1 MIKSVNNYPVS
12 QLFDIEA
19 GVVYA
24 IPRYQ
29 REYTWKMNQWEALFD
44 DVEENNPGY
53 FLGSII
59 CINQTTD
66 TLAVQRLEVVD
77 GQQRLTTLSLLFAAL
92 YQSLKQHEK
101 DLDDDQRVELI
112 NLKRKLVL
120 KKGDDQLR
128 VIPQIQNN
136 NQGDY
141 RAVLSDVGVISPF
154 DRPAYA
160 GSRKIFRAF
169 RYFQGRIEEM
179 VNGGSDRLGAITG
192 FLDKV
197 SQACLVKIEVASHAD
212 AYILFESLN
221 NRGMPLTAID
231 LIKNK
236 LLARLETTEPGKVD
250 HYFGVWNTLLGYL
263 GDDYSIQERF
273 FRHYYNAF
281 KDPLGVPFRKAEDKK
296 KDPLGTV
303 ATRSNLIQIYE
314 KLINQDAKHHL
325 QAIRA
330 AGQLYALML
339 ARNPD
344 NAWAPLDNPLKD
356 LDRIQGAPSYLLML
370 YLLVRRESLAIDV
383 AHLKEIAQLLVCF
396 FVRRNLTDTPP
407 TRDLTRLFMATIE
420 KVAESLGAAVV
431 TTIRDELLAVSAS
444 DESFRSKLEGAIY
457 EENAGVTRFVLCA
470 LAEQGMTKETWVD
483 LWKFENKQ
491 FVWTIEHIFPQGENI
506 PKSWVDMIAAGDETK
521 AKELQH
527 AYVHK
532 LGNLT
537 ISGFNTA
544 LSNKSFA
551 EKRDRKDRQ
560 GRAVGYKNGLKLNAD
575 LATAA
580 AWSVEQIDARTTT
593 LVDQVMRLFS
603 MKEGQLCATGDKEG

>member
-29 REYTWKMNQWEALFD
+29 REYTWKKEQWESLFD
-44 DVEENNPGY
+44 DVQENDPGY

-59 CINQTTD
+59 CINQTSD

-92 YQSLKQHEK
+92 YQSLKSHEK
-101 DLDDDQRVELI
+101 DLDEDQRAELT

-136 NQGDY
+136 NQNDY
-141 RAVLSDVGVISPF
+141 RAVMSDVGVISQC
-154 DRPAYA
+154 DAPAYA
-160 GSRKIFRAF
+160 GNRKVYRAF
-169 RYFQGRIEEM
+169 RYFQSRIEEM
-179 VNGGSDRLGAITG
+179 AAGQSDRLASIMA

-212 AYILFESLN
+212 AYTLFESLN
-221 NRGMPLTAID
+221 NRGMPLTAVD

-236 LLARLETTEPGKVD
+236 LLARHETSEPGKVD
-250 HYFGVWNTLLGYL
+250 HYFDVWNKLLGYL

-273 FRHYYNAF
+273 FRQYYNAF
-281 KDPLGVPFRKAEDKK
+281 KDELNEPFRNKDEKR
-296 KDPLGTV
+296 KDPLGPV

-314 KLINQDAKHHL
+314 KLVNDDAKGHL
-325 QAIRA
+325 QNIRA
-330 AGQLYALML
+330 ASQLYALML
-339 ARNPD
+339 SRNPD
-344 NAWAPLDNPLKD
+344 EAWTLLDKPLKD

-370 YLLVRRESLAIDV
+370 YLLVRREKHALTVDHIGA
-383 AHLKEIAQLLVCF
+383 IAQLLVSF

-407 TRDLTRLFMATIE
+407 TRDLTRLFMATID
-420 KVAESLGAAVV
+420 KLGNTSGDAVV
-431 TTIRDELLAVSAS
+431 SLVRTELISVSAD
-444 DESFRSKLEGAIY
+444 DESFRSKLEGPIY
-457 EENAGVTRFVLCA
+457 EENSGVTRFVLCA
-470 LAEQGMTKETWVD
+470 LAEQSMTKETWVD

-506 PKSWVDMIAAGDETK
+506 PASWLTMIADGDAAK
-521 AKELQH
+521 AKAVQVSH
-527 AYVHK
+527 VHK

-537 ISGFNTA
+537 ISGFNSA
-544 LSNKSFA
+544 LGNKSF
-551 EKRDRKDRQ
+551 EDKRDRTDRQ

-575 LATAA
+575 LAVAQT
-580 AWSVEQIDARTTT
+580 WSVPLIEARTVK
-593 LVDQVMRLFS
+593 LVDQVMSQFA
-603 MKEGQLCATGDKEG
+603 MGGA

>member
-29 REYTWKMNQWEALFD
+29 REYTWSKSQWETLFD
-44 DVEENNPGY
+44 DVQENDPGY

-92 YQSLKQHEK
+92 YQSLKLHK
-101 DLDDDQRVELI
+101 NDLDDDQSVELI

-120 KKGDDQLR
+120 KRGDDQLR
-128 VIPQIQNN
+128 LIPQIQNN
-136 NQGDY
+136 NQNDY

-154 DRPAYA
+154 DTPAYA
-160 GSRKIFRAF
+160 GNRKIFRAF
-169 RYFQGRIEEM
+169 RYFQVRIEEM
-179 VNGGSDRLGAITG
+179 VEGENDRLASIMA

-212 AYILFESLN
+212 AYTLFESLN

-250 HYFGVWNTLLGYL
+250 HYFDVWNKLLGYL

-281 KDPLGVPFRKAEDKK
+281 KGPLNVPFRKDEDKK
-296 KDPLGTV
+296 KDPLGPV

-325 QAIRA
+325 QSIRSA
-330 AGQLYALML
+330 SQLYALML
-339 ARNPD
+339 ARNTD
-344 NAWAPLDNPLKD
+344 EAWTPLDKPLKD

-370 YLLVRRESLAIDV
+370 YLLVRREALGLDV
-383 AHLKEIAQLLVCF
+383 AQLGKIAQLLVCF

-407 TRDLTRLFMATIE
+407 TRDLTRLFMATID
-420 KVAESLGAAVV
+420 KVAEVSGDAVV
-431 TTIRDELLAVSAS
+431 ATIRDELLAVSAS
-444 DESFRSKLEGAIY
+444 DETFRSKLEGAIY

-470 LAEQGMTKETWVD
+470 LAEQTMTKETWVD
-483 LWKFENKQ
+483 LWKYEGKL

-506 PKSWVDMIAAGDETK
+506 PASWVTMIADGDANK
-521 AKELQH
+521 AKAIQVTH
-527 AYVHK
+527 VHK

-537 ISGFNTA
+537 ISGFNSA
-544 LSNKSFA
+544 LGNKSFKD
-551 EKRDRKDRQ
+551 KRDRTDSK
-560 GRAVGYKNGLKLNAD
+560 GREVGYKNGLKLNAE
-575 LATAA
+575 LATAE

-593 LVDQVMRLFS
+593 LVDQVVSLFA
-603 MKEGQLCATGDKEG
+603 MTGGQPCA

>member
-29 REYTWKMNQWEALFD
+29 REYTWSKAQWESLFD
-44 DVEENNPGY
+44 DVQENDPGY

-77 GQQRLTTLSLLFAAL
+77 GQQRLTTLSLLFAAV
-92 YQSLKQHEK
+92 YQSLKLHEK

-112 NLKRKLVL
+112 NLKRKLIL

-136 NQGDY
+136 NQNDY
-141 RAVLSDVGVISPF
+141 KAVLSNVGAISPF
-154 DRPAYA
+154 DTPAHA
-160 GSRKIFRAF
+160 GNRKIFRAF
-169 RYFQGRIEEM
+169 RYFQARIEEM
-179 VNGGSDRLGAITG
+179 ANGGSDRLVSIMA

-212 AYILFESLN
+212 AYTLFESLN
-221 NRGMPLTAID
+221 NRGMPLSAID

-250 HYFGVWNTLLGYL
+250 HYFGVWNKLLDYL
-263 GDDYSIQERF
+263 GDDYSVQERF
-273 FRHYYNAF
+273 FRQYYNAF
-281 KDPLGVPFRKAEDKK
+281 KDPLNAPFRNDADKK
-296 KDPLGTV
+296 KDPLGPV
-303 ATRSNLIQIYE
+303 ATRSNLILIYE

-325 QAIRA
+325 QALRA

-339 ARNPD
+339 SRNAD
-344 NAWAPLDNPLKD
+344 ESWTRLDKPLKD

-370 YLLVRRESLAIDV
+370 YLLVRREQLGIDLAQ
-383 AHLKEIAQLLVCF
+383 LEEIAQLLVCF

-407 TRDLTRLFMATIE
+407 TRDLTRLFMGTID
-420 KVAESLGAAVV
+420 KVVDLSGAAVV
-431 TTIRDELLAVSAS
+431 KAIREELVAVSAS
-444 DESFRSKLEGAIY
+444 DEIFRTKLEGAIY

-483 LWKFENKQ
+483 LWKYEGKI

-506 PKSWVDMIAAGDETK
+506 PRSWVTLIADGDAAK
-521 AKELQH
+521 AKVLQETH
-527 AYVHK
+527 VHK

-537 ISGFNTA
+537 ISGFNGA
-544 LSNKSFA
+544 LGNKSFQ
-551 EKRDRKDRQ
+551 EKRDRTDSG
-560 GRAVGYKNGLKLNAD
+560 GREVGYKNGLKLNTE
-575 LATAA
+575 LATAEK
-580 AWSVEQIDARTTT
+580 WSVAQIDLRTATM
-593 LVDQVMRLFS
+593 VDQVMGLFS
-603 MKEGQLCATGDKEG
+603 MTGPKSRE

>member
-29 REYTWKMNQWEALFD
+29 REYTWKMDQWESLFND
-44 DVEENNPGY
+44 IEENDPGY

-92 YQSLKQHEK
+92 YQSLKLLEK
-101 DLDDDQRVELI
+101 NLDDDQRVELI

-128 VIPQIQNN
+128 VIPQIQNS
-136 NQGDY
+136 NQNDY

-154 DRPAYA
+154 DTPAYA
-160 GSRKIFRAF
+160 GNRKIFRAF
-169 RYFQGRIEEM
+169 RYFQARIEEM
-179 VNGGSDRLGAITG
+179 VNGGSDRLASIMA

-212 AYILFESLN
+212 AYTLFESLN

-250 HYFGVWNTLLGYL
+250 HYFDVWNKLLGYL
-263 GDDYSIQERF
+263 GDDYSVQERF

-281 KDPLGVPFRKAEDKK
+281 KDPLNVPFRKDEDKK
-296 KDPLGTV
+296 KDPLGPV

-325 QAIRA
+325 QAIRS

-339 ARNPD
+339 ARNTD
-344 NAWAPLDNPLKD
+344 EAWAPLDKPLKD

-370 YLLVRRESLAIDV
+370 YLLVRREALGIDV
-383 AHLKEIAQLLVCF
+383 AQLEEIARLLVCF

-407 TRDLTRLFMATIE
+407 TRDLTRLFMATID
-420 KVAESLGAAVV
+420 KVAEQSGDAVV
-431 TTIRDELLAVSAS
+431 KTIS
-444 DESFRSKLEGAIY
+444 DESFRNKLEGAIY

-470 LAEQGMTKETWVD
+470 LAEQSMTKETWVD
-483 LWKFENKQ
+483 LWKYEGKL
-491 FVWTIEHIFPQGENI
+491 FVWTIEHIFPQGDNI
-506 PKSWVDMIAAGDETK
+506 PESWVTMIAGGDEKK
-521 AKELQH
+521 AKAIQETH
-527 AYVHK
+527 VHK

-537 ISGFNTA
+537 ISGFNSA
-544 LSNKSFA
+544 LGNKGFKD
-551 EKRDRKDRQ
+551 KRDRTDRK
-560 GRAVGYKNGLKLNAD
+560 GREVGYKNGLKLNAE
-575 LATAA
+575 LATAK
-580 AWSVEQIDARTTT
+580 AWSVEQIDARTKT
-593 LVDQVMRLFS
+593 LVDQVMGLFA
-603 MKEGQLCATGDKEG
+603 MMEGQPCA

>member
-29 REYTWKMNQWEALFD
+29 REYTWNKTQWETLFD
-44 DVEENNPGY
+44 DVQENDPGY

-92 YQSLKQHEK
+92 YQSLKLHEK

-136 NQGDY
+136 NQNDY
-141 RAVLSDVGVISPF
+141 RAVLSDVDVISQS
-154 DRPAYA
+154 DAPAYA
-160 GSRKIFRAF
+160 GNRKIFRAF
-169 RYFQGRIEEM
+169 RYFQSRIEGM
-179 VNGGSDRLGAITG
+179 VNGENDRLASTMA

-197 SQACLVKIEVASHAD
+197 SHACLVKIEVASHAD
-212 AYILFESLN
+212 AYTLFESLN

-236 LLARLETTEPGKVD
+236 LLARLEITEPGKVD
-250 HYFGVWNTLLGYL
+250 QYFEIWNKLLGFI

-281 KDPLGVPFRKAEDKK
+281 KDQLNLPFRKHEDKK
-296 KDPLGTV
+296 KDPLGPV

-339 ARNPD
+339 ARNTD
-344 NAWAPLDNPLKD
+344 ETWAALEKPLKD

-370 YLLVRRESLAIDV
+370 YLLVRREALALDV
-383 AHLKEIAQLLVCF
+383 VQLGQIARLLVCF

-407 TRDLTRLFMATIE
+407 TRDLTRLFMAAID
-420 KVAESLGAAVV
+420 KVATLSGDAVV
-431 TTIRDELLAVSAS
+431 TAVRDELLSVSAS
-444 DESFRSKLEGAIY
+444 DAIFRTKLEGAIY
-457 EENAGVTRFVLCA
+457 EENAGVTRFVLCT
-470 LAEQGMTKETWVD
+470 LAEQSMTKETWVD
-483 LWKFENKQ
+483 LWKYEGKL
-491 FVWTIEHIFPQGENI
+491 FVWTIEHIFPQGDNI
-506 PKSWVDMIAAGDETK
+506 PASWVTMIAGGDAKGAKAIQET
-521 AKELQH
+521 H
-527 AYVHK
+527 VHK

-537 ISGFNTA
+537 ISGFNSA
-544 LSNKSFA
+544 LGNKSFQD
-551 EKRDRKDRQ
+551 KRDRTDSKRRD
-560 GRAVGYKNGLKLNAD
+560 VGYKNGLKLNSE
-575 LATAA
+575 LATAQ
-580 AWSVEQIDARTTT
+580 AWSLGQIDARTTT
-593 LVDQVMRLFS
+593 LVNQVMSLFG
-603 MKEGQLCATGDKEG
+603 MTERQPCA

>member
-29 REYTWKMNQWEALFD
+29 REYTWSKAQWESLFD
-44 DVEENNPGY
+44 DVQENDPGY

-92 YQSLKQHEK
+92 YQSLKLHEK

-136 NQGDY
+136 NQNDY
-141 RAVLSDVGVISPF
+141 KAVLSNVGAISPF
-154 DRPAYA
+154 DTPAHA
-160 GSRKIFRAF
+160 GNRKIFRAF
-169 RYFQGRIEEM
+169 RYFQARIEEM
-179 VNGGSDRLGAITG
+179 VNGGSDRLASIMA

-212 AYILFESLN
+212 AYTLFESLN

-236 LLARLETTEPGKVD
+236 LLARLEATEPGKVD
-250 HYFGVWNTLLGYL
+250 HYFDVWNKLLGYL
-263 GDDYSIQERF
+263 GDDYSVQERF

-281 KDPLGVPFRKAEDKK
+281 KDPLNVPFRKDEDKK
-296 KDPLGTV
+296 KDPLGPV
-303 ATRSNLIQIYE
+303 ATRSNLILIYE

-325 QAIRA
+325 QTLRS

-339 ARNPD
+339 ARNTD
-344 NAWAPLDNPLKD
+344 ETWAQLDKPLKD
-356 LDRIQGAPSYLLML
+356 LDRIQGAPSHLLML
-370 YLLVRRESLAIDV
+370 YLLVRREVLGIKV
-383 AHLKEIAQLLVCF
+383 KQLEEIAKLLVCF

-407 TRDLTRLFMATIE
+407 TRDLTRLFMATID
-420 KVAESLGAAVV
+420 KVADLSGDAVLKS
-431 TTIRDELLAVSAS
+431 IRDELLAVSAS
-444 DESFRSKLEGAIY
+444 DEIFRSKLEGAIY

-483 LWKFENKQ
+483 LWKYEGKL
-491 FVWTIEHIFPQGENI
+491 FVWTIEHIFPQGDNI
-506 PKSWVDMIAAGDETK
+506 PASWVTMIADADATK
-521 AKELQH
+521 AKAIQE

-537 ISGFNTA
+537 ISGFNSA
-544 LSNKSFA
+544 LGNKSFID
-551 EKRDRKDRQ
+551 KRDRTDSQ
-560 GRAVGYKNGLKLNAD
+560 GREVGYKNGLKLNTE
-575 LATAA
+575 LATAES
-580 AWSVEQIDARTTT
+580 WSVAQIELRTTT
-593 LVDQVMRLFS
+593 LVNQVLSLFA
-603 MKEGQLCATGDKEG
+603 MTGSQ

>member
-29 REYTWKMNQWEALFD
+29 REYTWSKAQWESLFD
-44 DVEENNPGY
+44 DVQENDPGY

-77 GQQRLTTLSLLFAAL
+77 GQQRLTTLSLLFAAV
-92 YQSLKQHEK
+92 YQSLKLHEK

-112 NLKRKLVL
+112 NLKRKLIL

-136 NQGDY
+136 NQNDY
-141 RAVLSDVGVISPF
+141 KAVLSNVGAISPF
-154 DRPAYA
+154 DTPAHA
-160 GSRKIFRAF
+160 GNRKIFRAF
-169 RYFQGRIEEM
+169 RYFQARIEEM
-179 VNGGSDRLGAITG
+179 AKGGSDRLVSIMA

-212 AYILFESLN
+212 AYTLFESLN
-221 NRGMPLTAID
+221 NRGMPLSAID

-250 HYFGVWNTLLGYL
+250 HYFGVWNKLLDYL
-263 GDDYSIQERF
+263 GDDYSVQERF
-273 FRHYYNAF
+273 FRQYYNAF
-281 KDPLGVPFRKAEDKK
+281 KDSLNAPFRNDADKK
-296 KDPLGTV
+296 KDPLGPV
-303 ATRSNLIQIYE
+303 ATRSNLILIYE

-325 QAIRA
+325 QALRA

-339 ARNPD
+339 SRNAD
-344 NAWAPLDNPLKD
+344 ESWTRLDKPLKD

-370 YLLVRRESLAIDV
+370 YLLVRREQLGIDLAQ
-383 AHLKEIAQLLVCF
+383 LEEIAQLLVCF

-407 TRDLTRLFMATIE
+407 TRDLTRLFMGTID
-420 KVAESLGAAVV
+420 KVVDLSGAAVV
-431 TTIRDELLAVSAS
+431 NAIREELLAVSAS
-444 DESFRSKLEGAIY
+444 DEIFRTKLEGAIY
-457 EENAGVTRFVLCA
+457 EENAGVTRFVLCS

-483 LWKFENKQ
+483 LWKYEGKI

-506 PKSWVDMIAAGDETK
+506 PRSWVTLIADGDAAK
-521 AKELQH
+521 AKALQETH
-527 AYVHK
+527 VHK

-537 ISGFNTA
+537 ISGFNGA
-544 LSNKSFA
+544 LGNKSFQ
-551 EKRDRKDRQ
+551 EKRDRTDSG
-560 GRAVGYKNGLKLNAD
+560 GREVGYKNGLKLNTE
-575 LATAA
+575 LATAEK
-580 AWSVEQIDARTTT
+580 WSVAQIDLRTATM
-593 LVDQVMRLFS
+593 VDQVMGLFS
-603 MKEGQLCATGDKEG
+603 MTGPKSRE